1 VPVVGGMAAG
11 SLRLLLPLDGSSE
24 AESVL
29 AAVLPLADRRP
40 LRLTLL
46 SAIPKSV
53 GRAAAEAYLDR
64 AMRALRRPDV
74 EVRAE
79 SCLGD
84 PASAIIS
91 HAVSDRSDLIAMTTH
106 GRSGLRRLLMGS
118 VTEKVLR
125 QAPFPLITCRP
136 GCRMEG
142 WAHVVALD
150 GSPRAE
156 SILDDILPLTRLLG
170 ATLHLLHVRS
180 GPTAS
185 DAASSLKRAARH
197 CIEAGA
203 QVIAE
208 IREGAPTRE
217 ILRYAEEVRAGLVA
231 LATHGRTGLDRA
243 LMGSVAEEVLRKTT
257 CPVLLRREVRRTSP
271 LAGAGTRS

>member
-1 VPVVGGMAAG
+1 MAAG

>member
-1 VPVVGGMAAG
+1 VP
-11 SLRLLLPLDGSSE
+11 
-24 AESVL
+24 
-29 AAVLPLADRRP
+29 
-40 LRLTLL
+40 
-46 SAIPKSV
+46 
-53 GRAAAEAYLDR
+53 
-64 AMRALRRPDV
+64 
-74 EVRAE
+74 
-79 SCLGD
+79 
-84 PASAIIS
+84 
-91 HAVSDRSDLIAMTTH
+91 
-106 GRSGLRRLLMGS
+106 
-118 VTEKVLR
+118 
-125 QAPFPLITCRP
+125 
-136 GCRMEG
+136 
-142 WAHVVALD
+142 
-150 GSPRAE
+150 

-271 LAGAGTRS
+271 LAGAGAEKRS